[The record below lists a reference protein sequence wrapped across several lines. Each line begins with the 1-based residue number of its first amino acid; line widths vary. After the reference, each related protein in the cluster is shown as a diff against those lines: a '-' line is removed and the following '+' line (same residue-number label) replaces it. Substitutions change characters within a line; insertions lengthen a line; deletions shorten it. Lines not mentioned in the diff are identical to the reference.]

1 MNTVKYY
8 LDKLSFLAL
17 GVVYAQE
24 PGEQITIPQP
34 EILPK
39 NLEFATV
46 LSGLISMIIIVSFL
60 AAFFYLLWGGFQWIT
75 SGGDEAG
82 IQAARQRIIH
92 ALIGLIV
99 VVAVWA
105 LFQLVE
111 KFLGVEVFSGEGF
124 KVPIISGGD

>member
-1 MNTVKYY
+1 MNIVKKY
-8 LDKLSFLAL
+8 LDKLSFLAM
-17 GVVYAQE
+17 GVVYAVE

-39 NLEFATV
+39 NLEFSTV

-60 AAFFYLLWGGFQWIT
+60 AAFFYLLWGGFSWIT

-82 IQAARQRIIH
+82 IAAARQRIIH
-92 ALIGLIV
+92 ALLGLII

-111 KFLGVEVFSGEGF
+111 KFLGVEVFSGKGF
-124 KVPIISGGD
+124 KVPVISGPD